1 MDRDLLISSLF
12 ETQYDKLYKVGRRL
26 TGDAQQTEDLIQSTF
41 LLAILRQE
49 EFARHPNREGWLM
62 LTLRNLIQNEKRR
75 LSCRDIS
82 LEELFDIAAPIAPN
96 SLEELFPSRL
106 PREDRDILIWR
117 FEQRLDYR
125 DLANLLG
132 ISESGCRSR
141 VARAVKRCRELF
153 VEK

>member
-1 MDRDLLISSLF
+1 MDRDQLISSLF
-12 ETQYDKLYKVGRRL
+12 ETQYNKLFKVSCRL
-26 TGDAQQTEDLIQSTF
+26 IGSSQQAQDLVQSTF

-49 EFARHPNREGWLM
+49 EFARHPNQEGWLM
-62 LTLRNLIQNEKRR
+62 MTLKNLIQNEKRR

-82 LEELFDIAAPIAPN
+82 LEELLDIAAPTAPN
-96 SLEELFPSRL
+96 SLEEFFPSRL
-106 PREDRDILIWR
+106 PREDRDILVWR

-125 DLANLLG
+125 DMANILG

-153 VEK
+153 LEK

>member
-1 MDRDLLISSLF
+1 MDRDQLISSLF
-12 ETQYDKLYKVGRRL
+12 ETQYEKLFKVGCRL
-26 TGDAQQTEDLIQSTF
+26 IGHEQQAQDLVQSTF
-41 LLAILRQE
+41 LLAILRHE

-62 LTLRNLIQNEKRR
+62 MTLKNLIYNEKRR
-75 LSCRDIS
+75 HSRRDIS
-82 LEELFDIAAPIAPN
+82 LKELFDIAAPAAPN

-106 PREDRDILIWR
+106 PREDRDILMWR

-125 DLANLLG
+125 DIANILG

-153 VEK
+153 AEG